1 MKLTKEEK
9 KALKAA
15 KQAEAKA
22 KYDNLSQT
30 QKRVGFGII
39 GLILVG
45 MYSCSTIEPTEAPVE
60 ASKPVVAAT
69 VPEEIGIRSADAK
82 IACNELI
89 KSETKNFNKVDI
101 NYISDSAFL
110 KDASGK
116 ATASIGFT
124 IDNGQGINLP
134 YTGYCYFNVDKSL
147 RTFEIQE
154 GN

>member
-15 KQAEAKA
+15 KQAEAIA
-22 KYDNLSQT
+22 KYHNLSKT

-45 MYSCSTIEPTEAPVE
+45 MYSCSTIEPTEQPVE
-60 ASKPVVAAT
+60 ASEPVVAAT
-69 VPEEIGIRSADAK
+69 VPEEIGIRSAEAK
-82 IACNELI
+82 TICNEAI
-89 KSETKNFNKVDI
+89 KAETTNYTKVDI

-124 IDNGQGINLP
+124 IDNGQGITVP
-134 YTGYCYFNVDKSL
+134 FTGYCYFNVDKSL
-147 RTFEIQE
+147 RAFEIQ
-154 GN
+154 NN

>member
-9 KALKAA
+9 QALKAA

-22 KYDNLSQT
+22 KYDNLSKT

-45 MYSCSTIEPTEAPVE
+45 MYSCSTLEPSTEAPE
-60 ASKPVVAAT
+60 AVSNPFIPVAA
-69 VPEEIGIRSADAK
+69 PEAGISSAEAK
-82 IACNELI
+82 TICNEAI
-89 KSETKNFNKVDI
+89 KAETTNYTKVDI
-101 NYISDSAFL
+101 NYLTDSAFL

-124 IDNGQGINLP
+124 IDNGQGITLP
-134 YTGYCYFNVDKSL
+134 FTGYCYFNVDKSL
-147 RTFEIQE
+147 RAFEIQ
-154 GN
+154 NN

>member
-15 KQAEAKA
+15 KQAEAIA
-22 KYDNLSQT
+22 KYDNLSKT

-69 VPEEIGIRSADAK
+69 VPEEIGISSAEAK
-82 IACNELI
+82 TICNETI
-89 KSETKNFNKVDI
+89 KAETTNYTKVDI
-101 NYISDSAFL
+101 NYLTDSAFL

-116 ATASIGFT
+116 ATASIGFS
-124 IDNGQGINLP
+124 IDNGQGITLP
-134 YTGYCYFNVDKSL
+134 FTGYCYFNVDKSL
-147 RTFEIQE
+147 RAFEIQ
-154 GN
+154 NN